1 MPTARRIVPD
11 GAVRAGLN
19 TDSATIPKN
28 RIVRRHTLT
37 DSVRLT
43 TDANQ
48 QPLGVSMAAIEVSVT
63 GDIQVAG
70 KCVIEAGAAVTKGAN
85 VGSDS
90 TGRAIAITDPGDYVV
105 GVADTAAGGAGD
117 EIEVTMS

>member
-11 GAVRAGLN
+11 GGVYAGLN
-19 TDSATIPKN
+19 TDSAEIPKN
-28 RIVRRHTLT
+28 RIVRRHTIA
-37 DSVRLT
+37 DSVRLC

-48 QPLGVSMAAIEVSVT
+48 KPIGVSMAAIAVGVT

-70 KCVIEAGAAVTKGAN
+70 KTVIESGDAITKGDN

-90 TGRAIAITDPGDYVV
+90 TGRAIPVTDAGDFVI
-105 GVADTAAGGAGD
+105 GVAEFAAGAAG
-117 EIEVTMS
+117 EEVEVTLS